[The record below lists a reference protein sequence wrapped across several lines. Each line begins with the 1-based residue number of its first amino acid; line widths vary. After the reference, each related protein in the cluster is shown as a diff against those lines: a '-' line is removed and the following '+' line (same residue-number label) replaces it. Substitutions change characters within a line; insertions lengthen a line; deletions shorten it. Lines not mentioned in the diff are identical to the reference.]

1 MGAMRAAVH
10 NDTPAR
16 EATGVTVPPSRA
28 GAAARQ
34 AVPAEG
40 QCVQDVAV
48 VVVGPLKGTGP
59 ASLHLHPD

>member
-1 MGAMRAAVH
+1 MHDDA
-10 NDTPAR
+10 PAR
-16 EATGVTVPPSRA
+16 EATGVTVPPGRA

-40 QCVQDVAV
+40 RCVQDVAV
-48 VVVGPLKGTGP
+48 VVVGPLNGTGP